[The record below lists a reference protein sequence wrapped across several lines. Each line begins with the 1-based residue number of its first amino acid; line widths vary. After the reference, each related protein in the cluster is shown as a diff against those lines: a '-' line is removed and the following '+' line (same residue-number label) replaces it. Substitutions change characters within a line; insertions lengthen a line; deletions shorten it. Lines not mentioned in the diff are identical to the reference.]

1 MTRNPLRSPRLW
13 LARTFVL
20 LLAGLVLAVIP
31 NLASAFETRARAA
44 FVYDLTTGTVLL
56 EKNADQA
63 LPPASMSK
71 LMTVNMLF
79 EALRE
84 GRISLTDR
92 FTVSSKAKA
101 LGGSTMHLD
110 ERDTPTVEE
119 LIQGIIVL
127 SGNDA
132 CVVVAENLAGS
143 EAAFAKMMNERAPRI
158 GLTNSHFVNASG
170 WPAEGHVMSVRDLAT
185 LAARLITVFPEYY
198 GYFSQTEFPFDGRSP
213 ANRFNRNP
221 LLKLKI
227 GADGLK
233 TGHTA
238 EAGYGLV
245 GSAVDGDRRVI
256 FVITGLA
263 SEQERAEEAEAVVNW
278 AFKQFVSRTVAPAQ
292 KPVARAAVWL
302 GTEDSVGLVPAHD
315 VKLLLPAVQK
325 DAVPGRVLFTGP
337 LHAPVRAGQEVGTL
351 VLQLAGLPER
361 RVPLLADRD
370 VSKAGVP
377 ARLIAA
383 AQHLLGSYV
392 GTDPVEV
399 LPSPAAE
406 PATAPAPAP
415 APEGVPLGLGTP
427 VDPGAKPETMD

>member
-1 MTRNPLRSPRLW
+1 MMTLVHRFPRSL
-13 LARTFVL
+13 LARVRAVLAAGL
-20 LLAGLVLAVIP
+20 LLTLLPQLA
-31 NLASAFETRARAA
+31 AAFETRATAA

-56 EKNADQA
+56 EKNADQPM
-63 LPPASMSK
+63 PPASMSK

-79 EALRE
+79 EALRD
-84 GRISLTDR
+84 GRVSLTDR
-92 FTVSSKAKA
+92 FNVSAQAKA

-110 ERDTPTVEE
+110 ERDKPTVEE
-119 LIQGIIVL
+119 LLQGIIVL

-132 CVVVAENLAGS
+132 CVVVAENLAES
-143 EAAFAKMMNERAPRI
+143 EAAFAEMMNERAPLI
-158 GLTNSHFVNASG
+158 GLTNSHFVNSSG
-170 WPAEGHVMSVRDLAT
+170 WPAKGHQMSMRDLAT

-198 GYFSQTEFPFDGRSP
+198 GYFAQKEFAFDGRSP

-221 LLKLKI
+221 LLRLNI

-233 TGHTA
+233 TGHTQ

-263 SEQERAEEAEAVVNW
+263 SEQERAEEAAAVVKW
-278 AFKQFVSRTVAPAQ
+278 AFEQFVTRTVAPAQ
-292 KPVARAAVWL
+292 KPVAQAAVWL
-302 GTEDSVGLVPAHD
+302 GTEDSVGLVPAQD

-325 DAVPGRVLFTGP
+325 DAVPGVVKFTGP

-370 VSKAGVP
+370 VAKAGMP
-377 ARLIAA
+377 ARMFAA
-383 AQHLLGSYV
+383 AQHLMGNYV
-392 GTDPVEV
+392 GPT
-399 LPSPAAE
+399 E
-406 PATAPAPAP
+406 PATIPAPLPVVPVAAPAPQ
-415 APEGVPLGLGTP
+415 PEGVPLGLGVP
-427 VDPGAKPETMD
+427 VDPAGAATKLD